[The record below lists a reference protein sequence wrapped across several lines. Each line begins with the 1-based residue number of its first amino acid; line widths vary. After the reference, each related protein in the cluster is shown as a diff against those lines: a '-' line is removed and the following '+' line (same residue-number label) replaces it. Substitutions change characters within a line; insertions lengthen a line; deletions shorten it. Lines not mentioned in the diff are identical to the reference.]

1 MTRVFMK
8 TTCLHQAHIDAGA
21 KMVDFGGWD
30 MPINYG
36 SQIEEHHAVRK
47 DKGMFDV
54 SHMTVVDLAGIES
67 EKFLLKLLANDVRKL
82 TKSEALYS
90 TMLNE
95 NGGIIDDLI
104 VYKRGDNNYR
114 IVVNAGTREK
124 DLAWFEKQ
132 IINFDAQISE
142 RSKLAMI
149 AVQGPK
155 AIAACL
161 TVLPKDISNQ
171 LSDLKKFA
179 AIDSEDYFIGRTGYT
194 GEDGVEII
202 IPEVDAVN
210 LWNQLIKADVQPCG
224 LGARDTL
231 RLESGMHLYGQDMNE
246 EITPLECGLGW
257 TVRKQDVDFIGSDAL
272 TSLRKKGITRK
283 MTGVILTERGI
294 LRHDQKLEDENGVT
308 GIITSGSF
316 SPTTQVAIAMA
327 IVDKNMTENVKVQI
341 RKKQLPVK
349 LVKLPFVK
357 NGQSNI

>member
-1 MTRVFMK
+1 MK

-54 SHMTVVDLAGIES
+54 SHMTVVDLVGQES
-67 EKFLLKLLANDVRKL
+67 EKFLLHILANDVRKL
-82 TKSEALYS
+82 KDTKALYS

-104 VYKRGDNNYR
+104 VYKRADNNYR

-132 IINFDAQISE
+132 IVDFDAQITE
-142 RSKLAMI
+142 RQNLAMI
-149 AVQGPK
+149 AVQGPN

-161 TVLPKDISNQ
+161 TILPKDISIQ
-171 LSDLKKFA
+171 LAELNKFS
-179 AIDSEDYFIGRTGYT
+179 AIDAEDFYIGRTGYT
-194 GEDGVEII
+194 GEDGVEILVN
-202 IPEVDAVN
+202 EENAVD
-210 LWNQLIKADVQPCG
+210 LWNQLLKAGVAPCG
-224 LGARDTL
+224 LGSRDTL
-231 RLESGMHLYGQDMNE
+231 RLESGMHLYGQDMNDN
-246 EITPLECGLGW
+246 ISPLECGLSW
-257 TVRKQDVDFIGSDAL
+257 TVRKQDADFIGSAAL
-272 TSLRKKGITRK
+272 ENLKAKGITRK
-283 MTGVILTERGI
+283 MTGVVLTERGI
-294 LRHDQKLEDENGVT
+294 LRHDQELIDENGNT

-316 SPTTQVAIAMA
+316 SPTTEVAIAMA
-327 IVDKNMTENVKVQI
+327 IVDKNMHENVKVQI

-349 LVKLPFVK
+349 LIKLPFVR

>member
-1 MTRVFMK
+1 MNK
-8 TTCLHQAHIDAGA
+8 TCLHQAHIDAGA

-54 SHMTVVDLAGIES
+54 SHMTVVDLVGNES

-82 TKSEALYS
+82 NNGKALYS

-104 VYKRGDNNYR
+104 VYKRADNNYR

-132 IINFDAQISE
+132 IVGYDAQFTE
-142 RSKLAMI
+142 MPQLAMI

-155 AIAACL
+155 AIKACL
-161 TVLPKDISNQ
+161 EILPKETANQ
-171 LSDLKKFA
+171 LSELKKFC
-179 AIDSEDYFIGRTGYT
+179 AIDTEDYFIGRTGYT
-194 GEDGVEII
+194 GEDGVEILI
-202 IPEVDAVN
+202 EEKNAVN
-210 LWNQLIKADVQPCG
+210 LWNKLLKADVKPCG

-231 RLESGMHLYGQDMNE
+231 RLEAGMHLYGQDMNDD
-246 EITPLECGLGW
+246 ISPLECGLAW
-257 TVRKQDVDFIGSDAL
+257 TVRKEDLNFNGASAL
-272 TSLRKKGITRK
+272 AELKEKGITKK
-283 MTGVILTERGI
+283 MTGVVLSTRGI
-294 LRHDQKLEDENGVT
+294 LRHDQQVIDENGLT

-316 SPTTQVAIAMA
+316 SPTTDVAIAMA
-327 IVDKNMTENVKVQI
+327 IVDKNFGNEVKVQI
-341 RKKQLPVK
+341 RKKELPVQ
-349 LVKLPFVK
+349 LVKLPFVR
-357 NGQSNI
+357 NGVSNI

>member
-1 MTRVFMK
+1 MK
-8 TTCLHQAHIDAGA
+8 KTQLHQAHIDAGA

-36 SQIEEHHAVRK
+36 SQIEEHHSVRK

-54 SHMTVVDLAGIES
+54 SHMTIVDLTGDES

-82 TKSEALYS
+82 NDGKALYS

-95 NGGIIDDLI
+95 SGGIIDDLI
-104 VYKRGDNNYR
+104 VYKRAKNSYR

-124 DLAWFEKQ
+124 DLAWFEKH
-132 IINFDAQISE
+132 IVHFDAKITE

-155 AIAACL
+155 AIDACL
-161 TVLPKDISNQ
+161 TVLPQHISDQ
-171 LSDLKKFA
+171 LSELKRFS
-179 AIDSEDYFIGRTGYT
+179 AIDSPDYFIGRTGYT
-194 GEDGVEII
+194 GEDGVEILVAQ
-202 IPEVDAVN
+202 ENAVV
-210 LWNQLIKADVQPCG
+210 LWNKLLQANVQPCG

-231 RLESGMHLYGQDMNE
+231 RLESGMHLYGQDMHD
-246 EITPLECGLGW
+246 EISPLECGLGW
-257 TVRKQDVDFIGSDAL
+257 TVRKENPDFIGSKAL
-272 TSLRKKGITRK
+272 TALREKGIARK
-283 MTGVILTERGI
+283 MTGVVLTQRGI
-294 LRHDQKLEDENGVT
+294 LRHNQTLVDNNGKT
-308 GIITSGSF
+308 GVITSGSF

-327 IVDKNMTENVKVQI
+327 IVDKNIDDSVKVQI
-341 RKKQLPVK
+341 RKKQFSVK

>member
-1 MTRVFMK
+1 MK

-54 SHMTVVDLAGIES
+54 SHMTVVDLVGSES

-82 TKSEALYS
+82 VDGKALYS

-104 VYKRGDNNYR
+104 VYKRSNNNYR

-124 DLAWFEKQ
+124 DLAWFTKQ
-132 IINFDAQISE
+132 IVGFDAQITE
-142 RSKLAMI
+142 KPQLAMI

-155 AIAACL
+155 AIEACL
-161 TVLPKDISNQ
+161 SVLPDDIAKQ
-171 LSDLKKFA
+171 LSELKKFC
-179 AIDSEDYFIGRTGYT
+179 AIDSDDYFIGRTGYT
-194 GEDGVEII
+194 GEDGVEILI
-202 IPEVDAVN
+202 TEENAVD
-210 LWNQLIKADVQPCG
+210 LWNKLLQADVKPCG

-231 RLESGMHLYGQDMNE
+231 RLEAGMHLYGQDMNDD
-246 EITPLECGLGW
+246 ISPLECGLTW
-257 TVRKQDVDFIGSDAL
+257 TIRKIDVDFIGADAL
-272 TSLRKKGITRK
+272 EKQRQAGITKK
-283 MTGVILTERGI
+283 MTGVVLTERGI
-294 LRHDQKLEDENGVT
+294 LRHGQQLIDENGLT
-308 GIITSGSF
+308 GTITSGSF
-316 SPTTQVAIAMA
+316 SPSTEVAIAMA
-327 IVDKNMTENVKVQI
+327 IVDKNMGDDVKVQI

-349 LVKLPFVK
+349 LVKLPFVR

>member
-1 MTRVFMK
+1 MK

-54 SHMTVVDLAGIES
+54 SHMTVVDLVGPES
-67 EKFLLKLLANDVRKL
+67 EKFLLHIFTNDVRKL
-82 TKSEALYS
+82 KDTQALYS

-95 NGGIIDDLI
+95 KGGIIDDLI
-104 VYKRGDNNYR
+104 VYKRAENNFR

-124 DLAWFEKQ
+124 DLAWFDKH
-132 IINFDAQISE
+132 IVNFDAKITE
-142 RSKLAMI
+142 RPKLAML
-149 AVQGPK
+149 AVQGPN

-161 TVLPKDISNQ
+161 TILPKNVSEQ
-171 LSDLKKFA
+171 LAKLNKFY
-179 AIDSEDYFIGRTGYT
+179 AIDTKDYYIGRTGYT
-194 GEDGVEII
+194 GEDGVEILVK
-202 IPEVDAVN
+202 EENAVE
-210 LWNQLIKADVQPCG
+210 LWNQLLKAGVVPCG
-224 LGARDTL
+224 LGSRDTL

-246 EITPLECGLGW
+246 DISPLECGLSW
-257 TVRKQDVDFIGSDAL
+257 TVRKDDKNFIGSKAL
-272 TSLRKKGITRK
+272 EDLKAQGITRK
-283 MTGVILTERGI
+283 MTGVVLTERGI
-294 LRHDQKLEDENGVT
+294 LRHDQELLDETGIK

-316 SPTTQVAIAMA
+316 SPTTEVAIAMA
-327 IVDKNMTENVKVQI
+327 IVDKTIGDNVKVQI

-349 LVKLPFVK
+349 LIKLPFVK

>member
-1 MTRVFMK
+1 MK
-8 TTCLHQAHIDAGA
+8 NTCLHQAHIDAGA

-54 SHMTVVDLAGIES
+54 SHMTIVDLIGNEA
-67 EKFLLKLLANDVRKL
+67 EKFLLKILANDARKL
-82 TKSEALYS
+82 SDGKALYS

-132 IINFDAQISE
+132 IVDFDAEISE

-149 AVQGPK
+149 AVQGPN
-155 AIAACL
+155 AIEACL
-161 TVLPKDISNQ
+161 TALPKDIATQ
-171 LSDLKKFA
+171 LSELKRFA
-179 AIDSEDYFIGRTGYT
+179 AIDSENYFIGRTGYT
-194 GEDGVEII
+194 GEDGVEILI
-202 IPEVDAVN
+202 SEDNAVE
-210 LWNQLIKADVQPCG
+210 LWGKLLKAQVQPCG

-231 RLESGMHLYGQDMNE
+231 RLESGMHLYGQDMNDD
-246 EITPLECGLGW
+246 ITPLECGLGW
-257 TVRKQDVDFIGSDAL
+257 TVRKEDFDFIGSDAL
-272 TSLRKKGITRK
+272 TALRAKGITRK
-283 MTGVILTERGI
+283 MTGVVLTERGI
-294 LRHDQKLEDENGVT
+294 LRHGQELIDDSGLTGVV
-308 GIITSGSF
+308 TSGSF
-316 SPTTQVAIAMA
+316 SPTTEVAIAMA
-327 IVDKNMTENVKVQI
+327 IVDKNMGENVKVQI

-349 LVKLPFVK
+349 LMKLPFVR

>member
-1 MTRVFMK
+1 MK

-54 SHMTVVDLAGIES
+54 SHMTVVDLVGEES
-67 EKFLLKLLANDVRKL
+67 EKFLLNILANDVRKL
-82 TKSEALYS
+82 TDSKALYS

-132 IINFDAQISE
+132 IVNFKAEITE

-149 AVQGPK
+149 AVQGPN
-155 AIAACL
+155 AIEACL
-161 TVLPKDISNQ
+161 TVLPKDISKQ
-171 LSDLKKFA
+171 LSELKRFS
-179 AIDSEDYFIGRTGYT
+179 AIDNQNYFIGRTGYT
-194 GEDGVEII
+194 GEDGVEILVA
-202 IPEVDAVN
+202 EDNAVE
-210 LWNQLIKADVQPCG
+210 LWNKLLQANVQPCG

-231 RLESGMHLYGQDMNE
+231 RLESGMHLYGQDMNDD
-246 EITPLECGLGW
+246 ITPLECGLGW
-257 TVRKQDVDFIGSDAL
+257 TVRKTDVDFIGSSAL
-272 TSLRKKGITRK
+272 EALREKGITRK

-294 LRHDQKLEDENGVT
+294 LRHDQELLDNNGLT

-316 SPTTQVAIAMA
+316 SPTTDVAIAMA
-327 IVDKNMTENVKVQI
+327 IVDKNMVENVKVQI
-341 RKKQLPVK
+341 RKKQLPVQ

-357 NGQSNI
+357 NGKKNI